1 MHIHYFISNVLK
13 KVIKWRHE
21 LFFNF
26 QIEGN
31 EDQLRQTINDIENR
45 HEMFIKLEKSITEL
59 HDMFLDIAMLIE
71 NQVYIL
77 IDLVHQAILPILW
90 RKERANAVV
99 LFL

>member
-1 MHIHYFISNVLK
+1 MIVL
-13 KVIKWRHE
+13 I
-21 LFFNF
+21 LSFYP

-71 NQVYIL
+71 NQVSYF
-77 IDLVHQAILPILW
+77 HAW
-90 RKERANAVV
+90 RGALYWDDMTAPATFMKC
-99 LFL
+99 

>member
-1 MHIHYFISNVLK
+1 LYL
-13 KVIKWRHE
+13 
-21 LFFNF
+21 F

-71 NQVYIL
+71 NQVKQPFI
-77 IDLVHQAILPILW
+77 
-90 RKERANAVV
+90 
-99 LFL
+99 

>member
-1 MHIHYFISNVLK
+1 MNGPLLQSGKESKAGLVFL
-13 KVIKWRHE
+13 
-21 LFFNF
+21 

-71 NQVYIL
+71 NQVKTPRHVPRYR
-77 IDLVHQAILPILW
+77 HAQ
-90 RKERANAVV
+90 
-99 LFL
+99 